1 MPEIIPFFGGVSTGI
16 IKEVCFPT
24 NYCLLIASDL
34 HSTIMLI
41 FLDFHPRPL
50 GKNSM
55 FILEI
60 PHHKQTDNTRND
72 IGKQEYL

>member
-1 MPEIIPFFGGVSTGI
+1 MPEIIPFGGAVSIGI
-16 IKEVCFPT
+16 IKEICFPT
-24 NYCLLIASDL
+24 KYCLLIASDL

-55 FILEI
+55 FVLDR
-60 PHHKQTDNTRND
+60 KQPDNTRND
-72 IGKQEYL
+72 AGKQEYL